1 MTGDADGAPAVGEA
15 VHDSARGRVGRV
27 MDHVGPYVQLRP
39 LTGGREWDADPRHLR
54 PLTRAELLSAL
65 VAEANARSRRAPSQ
79 EPPPPSRAS
88 CSTVPS
94 VTHVQGGTVQQP
106 KAALAERIAERR
118 WGGDDPRALV
128 GEMRRSV
135 LLVPVADGGLWSVRS
150 GGVRWICGF
159 TDEDALARFA
169 LHHGPG
175 DQPMEYAALLGARIV
190 DEIVPALGE
199 PAGLAVD
206 IATEDGSMFFPPV
219 VGIVPEAAAV
229 DAGEAEEGARS

>member
-1 MTGDADGAPAVGEA
+1 M
-15 VHDSARGRVGRV
+15 
-27 MDHVGPYVQLRP
+27 QQ
-39 LTGGREWDADPRHLR
+39 
-54 PLTRAELLSAL
+54 
-65 VAEANARSRRAPSQ
+65 SR
-79 EPPPPSRAS
+79 
-88 CSTVPS
+88 
-94 VTHVQGGTVQQP
+94 
-106 KAALAERIAERR
+106 AALAERIAERR
-118 WGGDDPRALV
+118 YGGDDPRALV

-159 TDEDALARFA
+159 TDEAALARFA

-175 DQPMEYAALLGARIV
+175 DRPVEYAALLGARIV

-219 VGIVPEAAAV
+219 VGIVPEAVAV
-229 DAGEAEEGARS
+229 DGGGAGAGRRP